1 MRFATI
7 LIVLLSFTNAKPQ
20 SYKKCFDNF
29 FENEKLRIPRV
40 YKTAN
45 EAFEKVEN
53 NVDEKDD
60 VEVTFNRAKKLL
72 KKNENEE
79 VTKYLSEYRTSILRL
94 KREITDRS
102 EDLNNEINDRANQIT
117 NSDATNK
124 SEKIFFPEWRVYLAD
139 NYTLPNPNNEE
150 EFTYENIK
158 NLIEIFEEEKKN
170 IMMINIC
177 KQLWK

>member
-1 MRFATI
+1 MG
-7 LIVLLSFTNAKPQ
+7 
-20 SYKKCFDNF
+20 YKKCFDNF

-60 VEVTFNRAKKLL
+60 VEVTFNRAKEAI

-79 VTKYLSEYRTSILRL
+79 VTKYLSEYRTSILRF

-124 SEKIFFPEWRVYLAD
+124 SEKIFFSRMAVC
-139 NYTLPNPNNEE
+139 T
-150 EFTYENIK
+150 
-158 NLIEIFEEEKKN
+158 
-170 IMMINIC
+170 
-177 KQLWK
+177 